1 MAHPQEYGYEDDR
14 FENVVSPNFHCS
26 ICLNVLKEPKMCRR
40 NQHVFCSSCI
50 ERHLQNSATCPECME
65 ELTVDTLN
73 QAPRVYWNCLSELNI
88 NCDYFTRGCHDFVQ
102 LGGLQSHVM
111 NCGFAPV
118 KCSNDGCAVVV
129 NKRDQ
134 IHHETEVCELRKVK
148 CHDCGEI
155 REEIDDLKVNLAEM
169 KINQA
174 EMKINQ
180 VEMKEQLTEM
190 KINLAEMKE
199 QLTEMKE
206 QMKETKDQ
214 VKEMKDQLTQVK
226 DQLMQLPASLK
237 EDVIKEVRGVMGK
250 VMEKFYHGEQAIHT
264 TVPVEP
270 IKEDIVVAGGEH
282 LSSAEMFSWNKRTW
296 APLPA
301 MKEHRSAATSFLYEN
316 QIIMAGGYNGETGLH
331 DMEMIKIDQELLQWV
346 KFPAKFP
353 AKLTCYKTVV
363 YKDRLFVVGGFN
375 WNEICH
381 SKAIYEVLL
390 IPPYSTKLL
399 CKMPQPREYHGA
411 ELIDNKV
418 FILGGQTDLRNQSII
433 NSVVMYHIIK
443 NVCKQMPPLP
453 YAVSKM
459 TTVSWR
465 NKVILMGG
473 VDEKGQVLN
482 NVVMYDT
489 VTGESEMLPS
499 MKYKRKACSA
509 VITANVIVV
518 MGGCNKEHTCLN
530 SVECFSVGSNSWQE
544 LPPMIEARGSTTA
557 VVKPGNF
564 D

>member
-14 FENVVSPNFHCS
+14 FENVVNPNFHCS
-26 ICLNVLKEPKMCRR
+26 ICLNVLKEPKMCQR

-73 QAPRVYWNCLSELNI
+73 QAPRVLVNCLSELNI
-88 NCDYFTRGCHDFVQ
+88 NCDYFTRGCRDFVQ
-102 LGGLQSHVM
+102 LGGLQSHVV

-174 EMKINQ
+174 EMK
-180 VEMKEQLTEM
+180 
-190 KINLAEMKE
+190 
-199 QLTEMKE
+199 E

-214 VKEMKDQLTQVK
+214 VKEMKEEMKKEMKEMK
-226 DQLMQLPASLK
+226 DELIQLPASLK
-237 EDVIKEVRGVMGK
+237 EDVIKEVRGVMGE
-250 VMEKFYHGEQAIHT
+250 VMEKFYHGEQAIRT

-270 IKEDIVVAGGEH
+270 IKEDIVVAGGERR
-282 LSSAEMFSWNKRTW
+282 SSAETFSWNKKTW

-301 MKEHRSAATSFLYEN
+301 MKEHRSTATSFVYEN
-316 QIIMAGGYNGETGLH
+316 QIIMAGGFNGGTGLD
-331 DMEMIKIDQELLQWV
+331 DMEMMKIDQELLQWV
-346 KFPAKFP
+346 KFPAKLP
-353 AKLTCYKTVV
+353 AKLSWHKTVV
-363 YKDRLFVVGGFN
+363 YKDRLFVVGGYN
-375 WNEICH
+375 WSEGCC
-381 SKAIYEVLL
+381 SKAVHEVLL

-433 NSVVMYHIIK
+433 NSVIMYHIIK

-453 YAVSKM
+453 YAVSEM
-459 TTVSWR
+459 ATVSWR

-544 LPPMIEARGSTTA
+544 LPPMIEARGSATA
-557 VVKPGNF
+557 VVKPVNF

>member
-1 MAHPQEYGYEDDR
+1 
-14 FENVVSPNFHCS
+14 
-26 ICLNVLKEPKMCRR
+26 
-40 NQHVFCSSCI
+40 
-50 ERHLQNSATCPECME
+50 ME

-73 QAPRVYWNCLSELNI
+73 QAPRVLVNCLSELNI
-88 NCDYFTRGCHDFVQ
+88 NCDYFTRGCRDFVQ
-102 LGGLQSHVM
+102 LGGLQSHVV

-174 EMKINQ
+174 EMK
-180 VEMKEQLTEM
+180 
-190 KINLAEMKE
+190 
-199 QLTEMKE
+199 E

-214 VKEMKDQLTQVK
+214 VKEMKEEMKKEMKEMK
-226 DQLMQLPASLK
+226 DQLIQLPASLK
-237 EDVIKEVRGVMGK
+237 EDVIKEVRGVMVE
-250 VMEKFYHGEQAIHT
+250 VMEKFYHVEQAIHT

-301 MKEHRSAATSFLYEN
+301 MKERRSEATSFVYEN
-316 QIIMAGGYNGETGLH
+316 QIIMAGGYNGGTGLD
-331 DMEMIKIDQELLQWV
+331 DMEMVKIDQEPLQWV
-346 KFPAKFP
+346 KFPAKLP
-353 AKLTCYKTVV
+353 AKLTCHKTVV
-363 YKDRLFVVGGFN
+363 YKDRLFVVGGYN
-375 WNEICH
+375 WSEMCH

-399 CKMPQPREYHGA
+399 CKMPHPRKYHGA
-411 ELIDNKV
+411 ELIDDNIFV
-418 FILGGQTDLRNQSII
+418 LGGRTHWKNETII
-433 NSVVMYHIIK
+433 NSVIMYHIIK

-459 TTVSWR
+459 ATVSWR

-518 MGGCNKEHTCLN
+518 MGGCNKEHKCLN

-544 LPPMIEARGSTTA
+544 LPPMIEAREFATA
-557 VVKPGNF
+557 VVKPSNN
-564 D
+564 